1 MTVSIPANAP
11 ESSPFA
17 DFGSAPE
24 PVVAVP
30 SETLTG
36 SPLDADD
43 PDNEPVEQTLAS
55 HTDNGPRALRP
66 YQTQAV
72 GKVHEAW
79 NGGESRVSVVLPT
92 GTGKEL
98 ADDTPI
104 PVPGGFRLLRDIEV
118 GDDVIGPQ
126 GRAVEVIGTFDNG
139 VQPVWRVVFSDGSSV
154 LAGAG
159 HLWEVTDSAGHR
171 RVLTTAQIQNIG
183 LRGGSRSRGWR
194 FHIPMTAPVRH
205 PWIPRALGTLEMP
218 GDVTRRRSPDPYDEN
233 LPEAAPLS
241 LGHRATAATS
251 TLERVVRAPAHPL
264 RNRDRAGA
272 GKVLTPAA
280 CEPAYQIGMKIT
292 AGVPVPANVLAQW
305 MCGPVEGR
313 VTLLAGI
320 LDGGMRMVSR
330 RVMARVPTLY
340 GPMVN
345 ELVASLG
352 GTAGTSNSHTGKGK
366 VLIRVHL
373 PSGVRVPTRSRRL
386 PRPLSEPNRAI
397 VAIEEAGTAVTRCL
411 SVDHPKGLFLCG
423 RDYIVTHNSTVIAK
437 VATDARSR
445 GEKALLLAHR
455 EELLEQMAAA
465 CEAVD
470 PGGQEIGFVAADR
483 DDPGKDIVVASF
495 QTLSRS
501 PKRLAALGKRDVIL
515 ADECFPAGTLIG
527 GVPIEDIEVGDLV
540 PSWDQV
546 TETFVQRRVVKTT
559 VARAFALVRVRF
571 GRGDELCCTP
581 RHPFLTDD
589 GWEPA
594 ADLLRKS
601 VVSDGLDA
609 EPVTGVERLTPT
621 EDGTFGG
628 VCPDGLVYNLE
639 VEGTHTYLVNGLVVH
654 NCHHI
659 SAPTYVKVLED
670 LGAMDDAS
678 GVRSC
683 GFTATMHRDDGKAL
697 GEVWSKVV
705 FERDFAWAVKNGFLV
720 PPKGKTVAVEGL
732 NQLGSVHIR
741 AGDYA
746 RNELEE
752 VMAASVDSTVDAVQ
766 RHCPPG
772 AAMIVF
778 AVSVSH
784 AQALAE
790 KLTGV
795 GIRSEV
801 ITGEHKREH
810 RKAVYA
816 DYHSGKLDAL
826 VTVAVLTEGA
836 DFPRCD
842 TVVMARPTR
851 SKVLLSQCIGR
862 AVRLYTD
869 PITGREKTVAT
880 VLDLTGVTRDMKMAS
895 LTDLWPQAEREFF
908 DEDGDKIDEDTGPS
922 TGVLVNERQGP
933 LTLEDIDLLGPQMQA
948 HIREVLWLSTDPA
961 ITGGSPTAANSE
973 ILFLP
978 TRDPF
983 SYMFIWPPLDQ
994 MNTAQ
999 VTLGKLDRTGR
1010 ADLWSDAN
1018 GSPVVGT
1025 LQQAMDAA
1033 ESVAG
1038 RKECISRKAGWRRPQ
1053 VRPTESQIKTAHALG
1068 VPDPENLSRGQIS
1081 DRLSTIFASRAFA
1094 NMLTSVRR

>member
-1 MTVSIPANAP
+1 MTVSIPVNAP

-205 PWIPRALGTLEMP
+205 PWIPRALGTPEMP

-515 ADECFPAGTLIG
+515 ADEC
-527 GVPIEDIEVGDLV
+527 
-540 PSWDQV
+540 
-546 TETFVQRRVVKTT
+546 
-559 VARAFALVRVRF
+559 
-571 GRGDELCCTP
+571 
-581 RHPFLTDD
+581 
-589 GWEPA
+589 
-594 ADLLRKS
+594 
-601 VVSDGLDA
+601 
-609 EPVTGVERLTPT
+609 
-621 EDGTFGG
+621 
-628 VCPDGLVYNLE
+628 
-639 VEGTHTYLVNGLVVH
+639 
-654 NCHHI
+654 HHI

-732 NQLGSVHIR
+732 NQLNSVHIR